1 MGNSKGAPAVG
12 ADSAG
17 DDSVGLLAADTDT
30 FGRVCERGAVVGDIQ
45 MRSRNRMN
53 GMMGSPA
60 KGCINCAIVI
70 IIKTFLQTS
79 S

>member
-1 MGNSKGAPAVG
+1 MGNSKGAPVVG

-30 FGRVCERGAVVGDIQ
+30 FGRGCERGAVVGDMQ
-45 MRSRNRMN
+45 MHSRNRMS

-60 KGCINCAIVI
+60 KGWFNRFNCA
-70 IIKTFLQTS
+70 FLEFKHF
-79 S
+79 